1 MSTAVRMP
9 FLATCSAQQHQRM
22 STTYQHAFHAC
33 RAFNSNSQTAIQ
45 TGCKQ
50 AAQPHALEFLWE
62 TCYNTLFNTFNTSVN
77 QWNQCGMIKQRRLCQ
92 LRLWRIFSA
101 WHVLA
106 WHPMPCNQLPYSSYN
121 LGQMQKEKQ
130 QKTLLP
136 VFFLGWPKQ
145 HHLHTFI
152 IQEKN
157 IPLWPCSM
165 VVCL

>member
-77 QWNQCGMIKQRRLCQ
+77 QWNQCGMIKQRRLCSWGCGGFSLLGMSWHGIPCLAISCRI
-92 LRLWRIFSA
+92 LRTTLDKCRKKNSKRLSFLCFS
-101 WHVLA
+101 WVD
-106 WHPMPCNQLPYSSYN
+106 QSSIIC
-121 LGQMQKEKQ
+121 
-130 QKTLLP
+130 TLLSYRKKKHP
-136 VFFLGWPKQ
+136 SVTL
-145 HHLHTFI
+145 
-152 IQEKN
+152 
-157 IPLWPCSM
+157 
-165 VVCL
+165 